1 MGDYFFGKNARKSNF
16 TDTKRMRETEIRT
29 RLNVAKVLSVAGQR
43 MKAEQAY
50 KALLAEAEEAEGFH
64 SLLAGSVLVEL
75 ADFYEMQERE
85 EEAEQVWKRI
95 RTILVIGLK
104 NLNYG

>member
-1 MGDYFFGKNARKSNF
+1 
-16 TDTKRMRETEIRT
+16 MRETEIRT

-50 KALLAEAEEAEGFH
+50 KALLSEAEEADGFH